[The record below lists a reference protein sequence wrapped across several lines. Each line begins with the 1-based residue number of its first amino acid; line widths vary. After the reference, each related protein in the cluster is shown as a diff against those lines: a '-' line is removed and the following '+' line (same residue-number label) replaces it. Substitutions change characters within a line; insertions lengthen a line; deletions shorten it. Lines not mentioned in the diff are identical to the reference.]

1 MSDAELREQLA
12 RVLGAPVVEMS
23 QGHYYDLPDGFVKPA
38 SYPGLV
44 GQEFTTGLTKG
55 YLDMGLVD
63 PKAKGIDSPAFQ
75 KKVLREVVKLLV
87 ASKGK
92 SAFIR
97 DPEWVLKVV
106 FNYGMVKN
114 VLQDGVREAL
124 EAMFEKK
131 VAVLIAGL
139 KGKSGFGWRLSAPG
153 IASGVAA

>member
-1 MSDAELREQLA
+1 MQLA
-12 RVLGAPVVEMS
+12 EVLGAPVVEMS
-23 QGHYYDLPDGFVKPA
+23 QGHYYDLPAGFVKPL

-44 GQEFTTGLTKG
+44 GQEFTTALTKG

-97 DPEWVLKVV
+97 DPEWVLKNV
-106 FNYGMVKN
+106 FKGMVKT
-114 VLQDGVREAL
+114 VLQEQVKEAL

-131 VAVLIAGL
+131 VSVTISGF
-139 KGKSGFGWRLSAPG
+139 KGKTGFGWRLSAPG